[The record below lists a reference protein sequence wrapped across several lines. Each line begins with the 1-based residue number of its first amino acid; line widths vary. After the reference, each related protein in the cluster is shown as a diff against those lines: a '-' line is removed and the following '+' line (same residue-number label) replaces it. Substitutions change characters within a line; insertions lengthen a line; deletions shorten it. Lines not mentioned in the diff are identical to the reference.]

1 MPHFTITYKDEVW
14 TNMDDNCFKIP
25 LLQIYDSHYS
35 FVKLTNLSNLGT
47 WIDNWNYMGIG

>member
-25 LLQIYDSHYS
+25 LLQVYDSRYS
-35 FVKLTNLSNLGT
+35 FVKLPNLSNLGT